1 MKVSE
6 LIEILQKYPQDT
18 IVITPMYSDFTI
30 VETSNIFQI
39 QLPIPRKDGWVESW
53 RPDKP
58 TNSYVCIGY

>member
-18 IVITPMYSDFTI
+18 IVITPMYSDYTI
-30 VETSNIFQI
+30 VKPFNVSLQ
-39 QLPIPRKDGWVESW
+39 QLPIPREDDWVESW

-58 TNSYVCIGY
+58 TANYICIGY